1 MNLSPGQLD
10 ILFQALGDPT
20 RRAILERLAR
30 GPATVTELAAPFDMA
45 LPSFL
50 AHVSKLDATGLVTT
64 AKTAR
69 IRTVTIVPGAITAV
83 RSWLDEQRAIW
94 ESRLDRLDDYV
105 TRLMKERA
113 DGSRPED
120 CPSLSPDAGRAS
132 QAGLGVLDIA
142 PTHP

>member
-50 AHVSKLDATGLVTT
+50 AHVRRLEASGLVAT
-64 AKTAR
+64 AKDGR
-69 IRTVTIVPGAITAV
+69 VRTVTLVPGAFTPV
-83 RSWLDEQRAIW
+83 RSWLDEQRALW
-94 ESRLDRLDDYV
+94 EGRLDRLDDYV

-113 DGSRPED
+113 DGPRSED
-120 CPSLSPDAGRAS
+120 
-132 QAGLGVLDIA
+132 
-142 PTHP
+142 

>member
-30 GPATVTELAAPFDMA
+30 GPATVSELAAPFDMA

-50 AHVSKLDATGLVTT
+50 AHVRRLEASGLVETSKQGR
-64 AKTAR
+64 A
-69 IRTVTIVPGAITAV
+69 RTVALVPGAFTPV
-83 RSWLDEQRAIW
+83 RGWLDEQRAIW
-94 ESRLDRLDDYV
+94 EGRLDRMDDYV

-113 DGSRPED
+113 NGPGPKD
-120 CPSLSPDAGRAS
+120 
-132 QAGLGVLDIA
+132 
-142 PTHP
+142 

>member
-50 AHVSKLDATGLVTT
+50 AHVRRLEVTGLVATDK
-64 AKTAR
+64 AGR
-69 IRTVTIVPGAITAV
+69 VRTVTLVPGAFTPV
-83 RSWLDEQRAIW
+83 RGWLDDQRAIW

-113 DGSRPED
+113 NGPRSED
-120 CPSLSPDAGRAS
+120 
-132 QAGLGVLDIA
+132 
-142 PTHP
+142 